1 MREEQAGERKGGSWA
16 PACDA
21 LLSTDGAHER
31 STNRRPRIARLV
43 HQDAVGWSIVSASWC
58 APHAEQCG
66 VRNSASSGPIDIGT

>member
-16 PACDA
+16 PPCDA
-21 LLSTDGAHER
+21 LTRQELAHMD
-31 STNRRPRIARLV
+31 STNRRPRVARLV
-43 HQDAVGWSIVSASWC
+43 HQDAVGWRIVSASWR